1 MDELLQRVAEL
12 KGMPASLVERSA
24 QARAEKTGTTLEAVL
39 REWAGEDQTSSSQVT
54 DDDAQPA
61 AKQETKD
68 DSQSETE
75 EAPGAVVITT
85 DYLVQLAAEAKR
97 MPPKLILS
105 SATARAEHSNASL
118 EEVLANWAGTDLE
131 TLKSQA
137 PADSPQP
144 PSEPEAPEAIDQPTD
159 EGQQEP
165 EAPKAAV
172 AAVAATALSMDE
184 LLEKVVEVKGMP
196 AALAKRSAEARSN
209 KTGEPV
215 EAVLAEWA
223 GVELPT
229 GDSQPAAP
237 AEPEAPKA
245 AVAAVAA
252 TALSMDELLEKVV
265 EVKGMPAALAKR
277 SAEARSNKT
286 GEPVEAVLAEW
297 AGVELPTGDS
307 QPAVPAQGVT
317 TSKPDDEAPTPSGD
331 SEDEPGPE
339 VIEAAAVQVEGP
351 AEDEDVPVV
360 RGGYPKWLAAAFVL
374 IPLLAVVYILVAPNG
389 PDCGTAGQLL
399 VDPVTG
405 ETLNCDGT
413 EYGSSSVDYFAEGA
427 GVYTQCVACHGADG
441 SGGAGPAFAGGAV
454 LATFPSG
461 SCSDHQEWVRLG
473 TAGWPD
479 ATYGANG
486 KPVGGFGLMPSFAS
500 MSDEDLAA
508 VVLYERVQ
516 FGGQPLEEAL
526 TDCGLDEASED
537 TAEAAGP

>member
-24 QARAEKTGTTLEAVL
+24 LARAEKTGTTLEAVL
-39 REWAGEDQTSSSQVT
+39 QEWAGEESGQAEAT
-54 DDDAQPA
+54 DDPPPASAQEQAADEIAPA
-61 AKQETKD
+61 
-68 DSQSETE
+68 SG
-75 EAPGAVVITT
+75 PGVITT

-105 SATARAEHSNASL
+105 SANARAEHSNASL

-137 PADSPQP
+137 APDSGPP
-144 PSEPEAPEAIDQPTD
+144 PSEPEAPTTIDKPTGD
-159 EGQQEP
+159 AQQEA
-165 EAPKAAV
+165 ETPKAAV
-172 AAVAATALSMDE
+172 GAVAVTALTMDELLEKVAEVKGMPAALAKRSAEARSNKTGESVESVLAEWAGVEQPTSDSQQTAAEATETPKAAVGAVAVTALTMDE

-209 KTGEPV
+209 KTGESV
-215 EAVLAEWA
+215 ESVLAEWA
-223 GVELPT
+223 GVEQPT
-229 GDSQPAAP
+229 GDSQQTAPEDAAIESTPKPAN
-237 AEPEAPKA
+237 EAP
-245 AVAAVAA
+245 
-252 TALSMDELLEKVV
+252 S
-265 EVKGMPAALAKR
+265 
-277 SAEARSNKT
+277 
-286 GEPVEAVLAEW
+286 
-297 AGVELPTGDS
+297 
-307 QPAVPAQGVT
+307 VP
-317 TSKPDDEAPTPSGD
+317 EED
-331 SEDEPGPE
+331 SEPE
-339 VIEAAAVQVEGP
+339 VIEATGVDVEEP
-351 AEDEDVPVV
+351 AEDEDISIA

-374 IPLLAVVYILVAPNG
+374 IPLFAVVYILVAPNG
-389 PDCGTAGQLL
+389 PDCGTAGQLF
-399 VDPVTG
+399 VDPATG
-405 ETLNCDGT
+405 ESLACDGT
-413 EYGSSSVDYFAEGA
+413 EYGSTSVDYFAEGA
-427 GVYTQCVACHGADG
+427 GVYNQCVACHASDG

-500 MSDEDLAA
+500 MSVEDLAA

-526 TDCGLDEASED
+526 TDCGLDEAAGETVE
-537 TAEAAGP
+537 TAGS